1 MKHRL
6 IISVILIALICV
18 CVVLNSSALDPSD
31 FTGVWYGAEDGYL
44 YIFEDGLIACTEH
57 YIELQ
62 GSDPFSGA
70 YSIAKNKTAVFI
82 IDDDGVGEI
91 VELYLIRS
99 IRGDYLCEAEDGTGK
114 IWFYRNAEA
123 VRE

>member
-1 MKHRL
+1 MKRRL

-31 FTGVWYGAEDGYL
+31 FTGVWYGAEDGHL

-82 IDDDGVGEI
+82 IDDDGAGEI